1 MKIEELQD
9 NEGQLIKAL
18 SIGNARVDEKI
29 FDLETE
35 IKELKKEKEEIIQT
49 RYGFLE
55 KDKKIISQ
63 LELKLEEYNKI
74 VLDYKNKEILIR
86 QLTAEKNQIKE
97 ETKNELLYIVQSNIQ
112 SIITEHPLSYVQK
125 EEYNFILK
133 TKGFQELEEKLK
145 EIIDANRKLLSEN
158 NNLKIAL
165 DKLKKK
171 LKDKTE
177 EIKSQAKKIHSEMEN
192 ILLRE
197 NKTGKSMMDCYFY
210 ILYKKRKNRSHREKA
225 QTHLIDCPICEKEKG
240 KKFFSFPINP
250 LLIEILKEK
259 GFEDC
264 ILFNEKKCCA
274 EMSKLMLKAIRYL
287 CSKYNSKSVVWYRN
301 FLIKKFKPEKTNRL
315 TTKMTR
321 NRKEEIDERF
331 YLTYLSDCVTTKK
344 VDYDVFMKEPKKKC
358 RQYYK
363 EYRQLDQEIKS
374 NVTLYN
380 IDTIDYHSLKKK
392 EKEKIFCEGESYLN
406 GDKKIEMIHIK
417 DKNLNYKLK
426 LEKLNNPKFKQKVKK
441 MLNTLRKSGE
451 LVSLEKYNDM
461 KKRI

>member
-9 NEGQLIKAL
+9 NEGQLMKAL
-18 SIGNARVDEKI
+18 SIGNVRVDEKI
-29 FDLETE
+29 FNLETE

-177 EIKSQAKKIHSEMEN
+177 EIKSQAKKN
-192 ILLRE
+192 TFR
-197 NKTGKSMMDCYFY
+197 NGKYF
-210 ILYKKRKNRSHREKA
+210 IKRK
-225 QTHLIDCPICEKEKG
+225 
-240 KKFFSFPINP
+240 
-250 LLIEILKEK
+250 
-259 GFEDC
+259 
-264 ILFNEKKCCA
+264 
-274 EMSKLMLKAIRYL
+274 
-287 CSKYNSKSVVWYRN
+287 
-301 FLIKKFKPEKTNRL
+301 
-315 TTKMTR
+315 
-321 NRKEEIDERF
+321 
-331 YLTYLSDCVTTKK
+331 
-344 VDYDVFMKEPKKKC
+344 
-358 RQYYK
+358 
-363 EYRQLDQEIKS
+363 
-374 NVTLYN
+374 
-380 IDTIDYHSLKKK
+380 
-392 EKEKIFCEGESYLN
+392 
-406 GDKKIEMIHIK
+406 
-417 DKNLNYKLK
+417 
-426 LEKLNNPKFKQKVKK
+426 
-441 MLNTLRKSGE
+441 
-451 LVSLEKYNDM
+451 
-461 KKRI
+461 

>member
-1 MKIEELQD
+1 MGKDCFYFLFFFFCFVFKSFTMNINVNYNLPYYAKNPNNDQYVVNPIAYINYYSNPNVNEETYQLDGVDKPSLLWIILRTKIVSKLTRQYMTQILKDFQQGKDFFKKEIEKKDNFYKKYEHLFDKIIGETEKFFEILTKDKGPSHSEQLDHVVSLFKKEQEEKIRMSVEHNNEIKKYTMKIEELQD

-18 SIGNARVDEKI
+18 SIGNVRVDEKI

-177 EIKSQAKKIHSEMEN
+177 EIKSQAKKN
-192 ILLRE
+192 TFR
-197 NKTGKSMMDCYFY
+197 NGK
-210 ILYKKRKNRSHREKA
+210 
-225 QTHLIDCPICEKEKG
+225 HLIE
-240 KKFFSFPINP
+240 
-250 LLIEILKEK
+250 
-259 GFEDC
+259 
-264 ILFNEKKCCA
+264 
-274 EMSKLMLKAIRYL
+274 
-287 CSKYNSKSVVWYRN
+287 
-301 FLIKKFKPEKTNRL
+301 
-315 TTKMTR
+315 
-321 NRKEEIDERF
+321 RK
-331 YLTYLSDCVTTKK
+331 
-344 VDYDVFMKEPKKKC
+344 
-358 RQYYK
+358 
-363 EYRQLDQEIKS
+363 
-374 NVTLYN
+374 
-380 IDTIDYHSLKKK
+380 
-392 EKEKIFCEGESYLN
+392 
-406 GDKKIEMIHIK
+406 
-417 DKNLNYKLK
+417 
-426 LEKLNNPKFKQKVKK
+426 
-441 MLNTLRKSGE
+441 
-451 LVSLEKYNDM
+451 
-461 KKRI
+461 

>member
-1 MKIEELQD
+1 MSIEHNNEIKKYTMKIEELQD

-55 KDKKIISQ
+55 KDKRIISQ

-171 LKDKTE
+171 V
-177 EIKSQAKKIHSEMEN
+177 
-192 ILLRE
+192 
-197 NKTGKSMMDCYFY
+197 
-210 ILYKKRKNRSHREKA
+210 KR
-225 QTHLIDCPICEKEKG
+225 
-240 KKFFSFPINP
+240 
-250 LLIEILKEK
+250 
-259 GFEDC
+259 
-264 ILFNEKKCCA
+264 
-274 EMSKLMLKAIRYL
+274 
-287 CSKYNSKSVVWYRN
+287 
-301 FLIKKFKPEKTNRL
+301 
-315 TTKMTR
+315 
-321 NRKEEIDERF
+321 
-331 YLTYLSDCVTTKK
+331 
-344 VDYDVFMKEPKKKC
+344 
-358 RQYYK
+358 
-363 EYRQLDQEIKS
+363 
-374 NVTLYN
+374 
-380 IDTIDYHSLKKK
+380 
-392 EKEKIFCEGESYLN
+392 
-406 GDKKIEMIHIK
+406 
-417 DKNLNYKLK
+417 
-426 LEKLNNPKFKQKVKK
+426 
-441 MLNTLRKSGE
+441 
-451 LVSLEKYNDM
+451 
-461 KKRI
+461 